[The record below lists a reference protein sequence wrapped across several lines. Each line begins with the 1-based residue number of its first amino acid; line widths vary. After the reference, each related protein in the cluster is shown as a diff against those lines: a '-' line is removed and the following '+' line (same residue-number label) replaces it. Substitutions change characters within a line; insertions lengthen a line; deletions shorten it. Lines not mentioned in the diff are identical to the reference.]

1 MAEDS
6 VLKRNQAACLELVAQ
21 GMTSKEIAKQLGLSP
36 RSVDAYLTAAMAALN
51 ASNRREAARIY
62 LSSKLSQEL
71 PSQSLLLVE
80 AVETVEDVHR
90 AGPTRLLHTL
100 FPIPLGGAE
109 NSLHGHE
116 KLFYSARI
124 GLSGMVLLLAIT
136 TTFMGLLSVF

>member
-1 MAEDS
+1 MAEDT
-6 VLKRNQAACLELVAQ
+6 VLKRNQVVCLELVAQ
-21 GMTSKEIAKQLGLSP
+21 GMSSKEIAKQLGLSP
-36 RSVDAYLTAAMAALN
+36 RSVDAYLTAAIAALN
-51 ASNRREAARIY
+51 ASNGREAARIY

-80 AVETVEDVHR
+80 GGETVEDVHR
-90 AGPTRLLHTL
+90 AGPTRLLQAL

-109 NSLHGHE
+109 NSLHGSE

-124 GLSGMVLLLAIT
+124 ALTGMVLLLAIT